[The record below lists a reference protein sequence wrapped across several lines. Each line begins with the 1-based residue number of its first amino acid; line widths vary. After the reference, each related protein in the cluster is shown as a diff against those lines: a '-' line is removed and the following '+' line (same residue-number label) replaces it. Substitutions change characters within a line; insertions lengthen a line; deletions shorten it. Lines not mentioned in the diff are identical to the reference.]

1 MTSLKRSQTERSVG
15 GSVPA
20 TDEFYTRRLRLPNG
34 GAPPPRSESA
44 HLSSSSSSSSST
56 PGTNPG
62 VPKMGVRARV
72 ADWPPRKD
80 GGGGGGGSSSIW
92 HITVETD
99 SPSSTNTSSS
109 SGSGSGERER
119 GGGSG
124 GSGGGGG
131 SSGSG
136 GGGGGGGERERGVS
150 AVTAHSNLS
159 AKLGHLISPQ
169 DSSMLRN
176 IHNTLKNKM
185 QSKGKDNRFLSPD
198 GYLGSPRKGMR
209 RIRQRSNS
217 DITISEL
224 DGDGS
229 EGWSFSGWTPMHREY
244 GSTSSIDKHGG
255 SGESFFDM
263 LKGYQSSEA
272 ADQRSPAPERLGE
285 LLTVAPTKQ
294 AALDLPDGP
303 LGTARG
309 SPASRLK
316 EREKHLKRRSK
327 SETGGESIF
336 RKLRSVKAEGDTSR
350 AGSDAEDG
358 GKGEESSQSTHK
370 PWVCQKG
377 FAHFD
382 VQSLLFDLNEVIHS
396 RQSGG
401 KRKNTTTGASAAAA
415 ASASASSSLSSNQ
428 SGVYGSPCGSQEE
441 LSSKEGGTGHGGG
454 HGSNPALDPG
464 DEKSNELVLSCPC
477 FRNEIGGEGERSIC
491 PSKQGSIG
499 SGGSSSGSLGST
511 EEGPLEVT
519 LSSHFTNAGVA
530 VLEAPKDGQGQHA
543 ERAKRYIVEHVDLG
557 SYYYRK
563 YFYLREHW
571 NYLGVDESLGPVA
584 VSLRREKLEEHKEHG
599 QQYNYRV
606 IFRTSELVTLRG
618 SIMEDAVPSTSKH
631 GLARGLPLKEVLEYL
646 VPELNVHCLRL
657 ALNTPKVTEQLM
669 KLDEQGL
676 SFQLKVGVMYCAA
689 GQSSEEE
696 MYNNEAAGPALEEF
710 LQLIGERVRL
720 KGFAKYRAQL
730 DTKTDSTGTHSLYT
744 TYKDYEIM
752 FHVSTML
759 PYTPNNKQQLLR
771 KRHIGNDI
779 VTIVFQEPGA
789 QPFTP
794 KNIRSHF
801 QHVFVVV
808 RAHNPC
814 TDNTWYSVA
823 VTRSKD
829 VPAFGPP
836 IPEGVTF
843 PKSSVFRDFL
853 LAKVIN
859 GESAAHKSQKF
870 RAMATRTR
878 QEYLRDLA
886 ERHTTSTPIDPSG
899 KFPFISL
906 AHKRKERSRPY
917 VGAELRSL
925 GAVVWAV
932 HAEDHCGAG
941 GGELDALLAISND
954 FLVLLEREARAL
966 IFNCATRDVIG
977 WTLASA
983 ASMCVFY
990 ERGESVSLRSVGN
1003 NADDFK
1009 EVIKRLE
1016 LLTKGCETSEM
1027 TLRRNGLGQLGF
1039 HVNYEGIV
1047 AEVEPYG
1054 YAWQAG
1060 LRQGSRL
1067 VEICKV
1073 AVATLTHEQMID
1085 LLRTSVAVRVVIIP
1099 PYDDATPRRGC
1110 SELYRMP
1117 TVDYKGSSDSSSSG
1131 SFEYKFPF
1139 RSNNNK
1145 WQRTSS
1151 SPQQSLTASPQPH
1164 TPNRA
1169 VSLGSS
1175 VGKTLSAERLERGG
1189 GVIPRSV
1196 SSDGRPLD
1204 PKRMSPGSDSYGLPS
1219 SLALGRSP
1227 HNRSSPSNL
1236 SCSSDTSAG
1245 SAHWRAQ
1252 KSMPEQFGGSR
1263 HSPMSSERQV
1273 VGEGGSSG
1281 KSTPNWSRMEEGG
1294 GAERGSAEAPV
1305 AKSGPGYSGAPRIQR
1320 QEQVIHLSPKKGS
1333 QSDGPYSGHS
1343 SSNTLSS
1350 TASSGGLS
1358 DSDKWFEL
1366 GAGGGGPCGG
1376 AAGEQAEAE
1385 PNGLGGG
1392 GYLQGASADSGID
1405 AGSYSAPHH
1414 PHSHGHAHLHSHGHS
1429 HSHSH
1434 HGSSSSLLAPG
1445 SGGGGSRES
1454 RESRERA
1461 SPSPWHSPT
1470 EGGRRMLER
1479 SPAAAEGPTPPGS
1492 ESSSVERTG
1501 RTPPTHL
1508 LVRDSSTYSLS
1519 DAGSHSSSRHSGHS
1533 SPREESSSSSS
1544 SATSPSSQSSSV
1556 SPGPKSFYPRQ
1567 GAQSKY
1573 LIGWR
1578 KPGSTINSVD
1588 FGDTRKKSP
1597 GEGVMEGGVP
1607 TPAARPSLRDMH
1619 SPQLYAKSTMEEDTK
1634 RHNAPDSPPPPPR
1647 RHKDKSSPSGKPP
1660 SHRRSLH
1667 RTLSDESIY
1676 RGQRL
1681 PPLTDSVSEQALGSD
1696 VLFSC
1701 STVPRSPTTRGVPL
1715 RRPSYKLGVK
1725 LHGDLSA
1732 SDTSLVE
1739 LVERQRRPLPQELMP
1754 LPPPSDR
1761 DSPMD
1766 WTHLVDV
1773 ANTFDV
1779 QRGFVYS
1786 DRGSGA
1792 SSPQHPHIE
1801 LQPAPIS
1808 RPSSSEGH
1816 IGLERKVTK
1825 LEAMVK
1831 MLQED
1836 LKKEREDKVRL
1847 QSQIK
1852 RLWDDN
1858 QRLKEESQTSAAKLK
1873 KFTEWVFN
1881 TIDMN

>member
-1 MTSLKRSQTERSVG
+1 
-15 GSVPA
+15 
-20 TDEFYTRRLRLPNG
+20 
-34 GAPPPRSESA
+34 
-44 HLSSSSSSSSST
+44 
-56 PGTNPG
+56 
-62 VPKMGVRARV
+62 
-72 ADWPPRKD
+72 
-80 GGGGGGGSSSIW
+80 
-92 HITVETD
+92 
-99 SPSSTNTSSS
+99 
-109 SGSGSGERER
+109 
-119 GGGSG
+119 
-124 GSGGGGG
+124 
-131 SSGSG
+131 
-136 GGGGGGGERERGVS
+136 
-150 AVTAHSNLS
+150 
-159 AKLGHLISPQ
+159 
-169 DSSMLRN
+169 MLRN
-176 IHNTLKNKM
+176 IQNTLKNKM
-185 QSKGKDNRFLSPD
+185 QSKGKDSRFLSPD
-198 GYLGSPRKGMR
+198 GYQGSPRKGMR

-224 DGDGS
+224 DGDGN

-244 GSTSSIDKHGG
+244 GSTSSIDKHGV

-272 ADQRSPAPERLGE
+272 PDQRSPTPERLTE
-285 LLTVAPTKQ
+285 LLTVAPIKQ

-303 LGTARG
+303 LCPARG

-336 RKLRSVKAEGDTSR
+336 RKLRSVKVEGDTSR

-358 GKGEESSQSTHK
+358 GKGDESGPPPK
-370 PWVCQKG
+370 PWMCQKG

-382 VQSLLFDLNEVIHS
+382 VQSLLFDLNEVIHN
-396 RQSGG
+396 RQSGA

-415 ASASASSSLSSNQ
+415 ASASATSSLSSNQ
-428 SGVYGSPCGSQEE
+428 SGTYGSPCGSQEE
-441 LSSKEGGTGHGGG
+441 LCKDGTGGG
-454 HGSNPALDPG
+454 HGTNPALDPG
-464 DEKSNELVLSCPC
+464 DDKSNDLVLSCPC
-477 FRNEIGGEGERSIC
+477 FRNEIGGEGERNIC
-491 PSKQGSIG
+491 PSKQQGSIG
-499 SGGSSSGSLGST
+499 SGGSSSSSSGST
-511 EEGPLEVT
+511 EEGPLDAT
-519 LSSHFTNAGVA
+519 LTTHFTNAGVA
-530 VLEAPKDGQGQHA
+530 VLEASKDGQSQHA
-543 ERAKRYIVEHVDLG
+543 DRSKRYIMEHVDLG
-557 SYYYRK
+557 AYYYRK

-571 NYLGVDESLGPVA
+571 NYLGVDENLGPMA

-606 IFRTSELVTLRG
+606 IFRTSELNTLRG
-618 SIMEDAVPSTSKH
+618 SILEDAVPSTSKH
-631 GLARGLPLKEVLEYL
+631 GLARGLPLKEVLDYL
-646 VPELNVHCLRL
+646 LPELNVHCLRL
-657 ALNTPKVTEQLM
+657 ALNTPKVTDQLM

-676 SFQLKVGVMYCAA
+676 SFQRKVGVMYCMA

-696 MYNNEAAGPALEEF
+696 MYNNEAAGPAMEEF
-710 LQLIGERVRL
+710 LHLLGDRVRL
-720 KGFAKYRAQL
+720 KGFNKYRAQL

-789 QPFTP
+789 LPFTP

-801 QHVFVVV
+801 QHVFVIV

-814 TDNTWYSVA
+814 SDNCSYSVA

-829 VPAFGPP
+829 MPSFGPL

-853 LAKVIN
+853 LAKIIN
-859 GESAAHKSQKF
+859 AENAAHKSHKF

-886 ERHTTSTPIDPSG
+886 ERHATSTSIDPSA

-906 AHKRKERSRPY
+906 AHKKKEKTRPY
-917 VGAELRSL
+917 DGAELRSL
-925 GAVVWAV
+925 GAVTWQVY
-932 HAEDHCGAG
+932 AEDHGN
-941 GGELDALLAISND
+941 GGEIEALLAISND
-954 FLVLLEREARAL
+954 FLILLDQEAKAVV
-966 IFNCATRDVIG
+966 FNCATKDVIG
-977 WTLASA
+977 WTLSNPASLKI
-983 ASMCVFY
+983 FY
-990 ERGESVSLRSVGN
+990 EHGESVSLRSIN
-1003 NADDFK
+1003 NNTEDFK
-1009 EVIKRLE
+1009 EVVKRLE
-1016 LLTKGCETSEM
+1016 FLTKGCETSEM

-1085 LLRTSVAVRVVIIP
+1085 LLRNSVTVRVVIIP
-1099 PYDDATPRRGC
+1099 PHDDATPRRGC
-1110 SELYRMP
+1110 SELYRAPMSE
-1117 TVDYKGSSDSSSSG
+1117 YKGSSSDSG

-1175 VGKTLSAERLERGG
+1175 VGKTLSAERLERGAA
-1189 GVIPRSV
+1189 IPRSV

-1204 PKRMSPGSDSYGLPS
+1204 SKRMSPGSESYSLAS

-1236 SCSSDTSAG
+1236 SCSTEASGS
-1245 SAHWRAQ
+1245 SAHWRQ
-1252 KSMPEQFGGSR
+1252 KSMPEQFASSR
-1263 HSPMSSERQV
+1263 HSPMSSERREV

-1294 GAERGSAEAPV
+1294 GSERGSTEAPV
-1305 AKSGPGYSGAPRIQR
+1305 AKSGQGYSGAPRIQR
-1320 QEQVIHLSPKKGS
+1320 QEQVIHISPKKGS

-1350 TASSGGLS
+1350 TTSSGGHS
-1358 DSDKWFEL
+1358 DSDKWYDL
-1366 GAGGGGPCGG
+1366 GAGG
-1376 AAGEQAEAE
+1376 ASSSDQGEPE

-1392 GYLQGASADSGID
+1392 GYLQGASADSSID
-1405 AGSYSAPHH
+1405 AGSYGAPHH
-1414 PHSHGHAHLHSHGHS
+1414 SHP
-1429 HSHSH
+1429 HSH
-1434 HGSSSSLLAPG
+1434 HGSTTSLLAP
-1445 SGGGGSRES
+1445 SGSRES
-1454 RESRERA
+1454 KERT
-1461 SPSPWHSPT
+1461 PSPWHSPT

-1479 SPAAAEGPTPPGS
+1479 SPAAAESCGPPI
-1492 ESSSVERTG
+1492 ERSMTEVG

-1519 DAGSHSSSRHSGHS
+1519 DGGSHSRHSGHS
-1533 SPREESSSSSS
+1533 SPRDESSS
-1544 SATSPSSQSSSV
+1544 SATSPSSQSSV
-1556 SPGPKSFYPRQ
+1556 APGPKSFYPRQ

-1597 GEGVMEGGVP
+1597 GEGGGELLP

-1619 SPQLYAKSTMEEDTK
+1619 LPQQHAKSTVEEDVK
-1634 RHNAPDSPPPPPR
+1634 RHGVHDSPPPPR
-1647 RHKDKSSPSGKPP
+1647 KHKEKHGQKSPP
-1660 SHRRSLH
+1660 GQPLSRRRSLH

-1681 PPLTDSVSEQALGSD
+1681 PSLSDSVTEPALSPD

-1701 STVPRSPTTRGVPL
+1701 STLPRSPTTRGVPL

-1732 SDTSLVE
+1732 SDTSLVD
-1739 LVERQRRPLPQELMP
+1739 LVERHRGPLPQELMP
-1754 LPPPSDR
+1754 LPPSNR
-1761 DSPMD
+1761 DSPLQ

-1773 ANTFDV
+1773 ASTFENERSTHYI
-1779 QRGFVYS
+1779 QRSYVFGDS
-1786 DRGSGA
+1786 NHRSSGA
-1792 SSPQHPHIE
+1792 SSPQQPHIE
-1801 LQPAPIS
+1801 LQPAPLS
-1808 RPSSSEGH
+1808 RPASSEGH

-1825 LEAMVK
+1825 LEAVVK

-1836 LKKEREDKVRL
+1836 LKKEREEKLRL

-1852 RLWDDN
+1852 RLWEDN
-1858 QRLKEESQTSAAKLK
+1858 QRLQEESQTSAAKLK

>member
-34 GAPPPRSESA
+34 GAPPPRSEST
-44 HLSSSSSSSSST
+44 HLT
-56 PGTNPG
+56 GTPG

-80 GGGGGGGSSSIW
+80 GGS
-92 HITVETD
+92 
-99 SPSSTNTSSS
+99 
-109 SGSGSGERER
+109 
-119 GGGSG
+119 GGSG
-124 GSGGGGG
+124 GSGGMETDSPSTTTG
-131 SSGSG
+131 S
-136 GGGGGGGERERGVS
+136 
-150 AVTAHSNLS
+150 AQSNLS
-159 AKLGHLISPQ
+159 SKLGHLISPQ

-185 QSKGKDNRFLSPD
+185 HSKGKDNRFLSPD

-244 GSTSSIDKHGG
+244 GSTSSIDKHGV

-263 LKGYQSSEA
+263 LKGYQTDA
-272 ADQRSPAPERLGE
+272 PDQRSPAPEKLSE
-285 LLTVAPTKQ
+285 LLTVAHKQ
-294 AALDLPDGP
+294 TALDLPDGP
-303 LGTARG
+303 LGPPRG

-316 EREKHLKRRSK
+316 EREKHMKRRSK

-336 RKLRSVKAEGDTSR
+336 RKLRSVKAEGDSSR

-358 GKGEESSQSTHK
+358 KSDDVGPPPK

-382 VQSLLFDLNEVIHS
+382 IQSILFDLNEAVQS
-396 RQSGG
+396 RQSAV

-415 ASASASSSLSSNQ
+415 ASASTTSSLSSTQ
-428 SGVYGSPCGSQEE
+428 SGAYGSPCGSQEE
-441 LSSKEGGTGHGGG
+441 LNKDGPS
-454 HGSNPALDPG
+454 LDSG
-464 DEKSNELVLSCPC
+464 DDKSNDLVLSCPC
-477 FRNEIGGEGERSIC
+477 FRNEIGGEGERNIS

-499 SGGSSSGSLGST
+499 SGASSSSRD
-511 EEGPLEVT
+511 EEGSPERAPNT
-519 LSSHFTNAGVA
+519 HFSNAGVA
-530 VLEAPKDGQGQHA
+530 VLEAPKDGKSLHHDRG
-543 ERAKRYIVEHVDLG
+543 KSNIVEHVDLG
-557 SYYYRK
+557 AYYYRK

-571 NYLGVDESLGPVA
+571 NYLGVDETLGPVA
-584 VSLRREKLEEHKEHG
+584 VSIRREKLEDHKEHG
-599 QQYNYRV
+599 QQYNYRI
-606 IFRTSELVTLRG
+606 IFRTSGLTNLRG
-618 SIMEDAVPSTSKH
+618 SILEDAVPSTSKH

-646 VPELNVHCLRL
+646 VPELNAHCLRL

-676 SFQLKVGVMYCAA
+676 SFQLKVGIMYCQA

-710 LQLIGERVRL
+710 LQLLGERVRL
-720 KGFAKYRAQL
+720 KGFSKYRAQL

-744 TYKDYEIM
+744 TFKDYEIM

-789 QPFTP
+789 KPFSP

-814 TDNTWYSVA
+814 SENTCYSVA
-823 VTRSKD
+823 VARSRD

-836 IPEGVTF
+836 IPEEATF
-843 PKSSVFRDFL
+843 PKSTVFRDFL

-859 GESAAHKSQKF
+859 AENAAHKSDKF

-886 ERHTTSTPIDPSG
+886 ERHVTSTPIDPSG

-906 AHKRKERSRPY
+906 AHKRKEKTRPY
-917 VGAELRSL
+917 FGGELRSP
-925 GAVVWAV
+925 GAITWPVY
-932 HAEDHCGAG
+932 AEDHGAG
-941 GGELDALLAISND
+941 GELEALLAISND
-954 FLVLLEREARAL
+954 FLVLVDPEAKAVV
-966 IFNCATRDVIG
+966 FNCAVRDVIG
-977 WTLASA
+977 WTLGSP
-983 ASMCVFY
+983 ASMKIYY
-990 ERGESVSLRSVGN
+990 ERGESISLRSIN
-1003 NADDFK
+1003 NNTEDFR

-1016 LLTKGCETSEM
+1016 HLTKGCETSDM

-1073 AVATLTHEQMID
+1073 AVATLSHEQMID
-1085 LLRTSVAVRVVIIP
+1085 LLRTSVTVKVVIIP
-1099 PYDDATPRRGC
+1099 PHEDATPRRGC
-1110 SELYRMP
+1110 SELHRMP
-1117 TVDYKGSSDSSSSG
+1117 VVEYKGSNESG

-1151 SPQQSLTASPQPH
+1151 SPQQSLTASPQSH
-1164 TPNRA
+1164 SGTPNRA
-1169 VSLGSS
+1169 VSLGASM
-1175 VGKTLSAERLERGG
+1175 GKTLSAERPERAAA
-1189 GVIPRSV
+1189 IPRSV

-1204 PKRMSPGSDSYGLPS
+1204 SKRLSPGSENYALTS
-1219 SLALGRSP
+1219 SLMLGRSP

-1236 SCSSDTSAG
+1236 SCSSDTGSG
-1245 SAHWRAQ
+1245 SSAHWRQ
-1252 KSMPEQFGGSR
+1252 KSMPEGFAHNR
-1263 HSPMSSERQV
+1263 HSPLPTERQM
-1273 VGEGGSSG
+1273 GAEDGSSG
-1281 KSTPNWSRMEEGG
+1281 KSTPSWPRVED
-1294 GAERGSAEAPV
+1294 GSDRPPSA
-1305 AKSGPGYSGAPRIQR
+1305 
-1320 QEQVIHLSPKKGS
+1320 LSEYMTS
-1333 QSDGPYSGHS
+1333 SEYMTFFLQSEGPYSHS

-1350 TASSGGLS
+1350 TTSSGGHS
-1358 DSDKWFEL
+1358 DDKWYDL
-1366 GAGGGGPCGG
+1366 GSGGIADQPDS
-1376 AAGEQAEAE
+1376 E
-1385 PNGLGGG
+1385 PNGLGG

-1405 AGSYSAPHH
+1405 ATSYGPT
-1414 PHSHGHAHLHSHGHS
+1414 
-1429 HSHSH
+1429 
-1434 HGSSSSLLAPG
+1434 HGSSSSLLAVG
-1445 SGGGGSRES
+1445 ATGA
-1454 RESRERA
+1454 RERA
-1461 SPSPWHSPT
+1461 PSPWHSPT
-1470 EGGRRMLER
+1470 EGGRRVLER
-1479 SPAAAEGPTPPGS
+1479 SPPAAESPVSPADVPPTTRS
-1492 ESSSVERTG
+1492 
-1501 RTPPTHL
+1501 PPTHL
-1508 LVRDSSTYSLS
+1508 LVRDGSSYSLS
-1519 DAGSHSSSRHSGHS
+1519 DMASYSSTRHSVSPAVLSSSHS
-1533 SPREESSSSSS
+1533 SPREESSS
-1544 SATSPSSQSSSV
+1544 ATSPSSSSSSQSSV

-1567 GAQSKY
+1567 GATSKY

-1588 FGDTRKKSP
+1588 FGDTRKRP
-1597 GEGVMEGGVP
+1597 QGEGTDPGSSQS
-1607 TPAARPSLRDMH
+1607 RPSLRDLH
-1619 SPQLYAKSTMEEDTK
+1619 SPQAMCKSTVEEDLKKLVT
-1634 RHNAPDSPPPPPR
+1634 PESPPSKQVSDIS
-1647 RHKDKSSPSGKPP
+1647 HISLTLSSLQSSSGPV
-1660 SHRRSLH
+1660 SSGRRSLH

-1681 PPLTDSVSEQALGSD
+1681 PSLGDSVLEQALASE

-1701 STVPRSPTTRGVPL
+1701 STLPRSPTTRGAPL
-1715 RRPSYKLGVK
+1715 RRPSYKMGIK
-1725 LHGDLSA
+1725 MHGDLSA
-1732 SDTSLVE
+1732 SDTSLAD
-1739 LVERQRRPLPQELMP
+1739 LHERQRPPPPELGLMP
-1754 LPPPSDR
+1754 LPDTDT
-1761 DSPMD
+1761 DSGLD

-1773 ANTFDV
+1773 ANAFEGERRP
-1779 QRGFVYS
+1779 QRS
-1786 DRGSGA
+1786 
-1792 SSPQHPHIE
+1792 E
-1801 LQPAPIS
+1801 PIS
-1808 RPSSSEGH
+1808 LFFISPSQLCHSFAQSTCPSFGPSSYSG
-1816 IGLERKVTK
+1816 KVSQ
-1825 LEAMVK
+1825 LEALVK

-1836 LKKEREDKVRL
+1836 LKKEREEKLKL
-1847 QSQIK
+1847 QAQIK
-1852 RLWDDN
+1852 RLWEDN
-1858 QRLKEESQTSAAKLK
+1858 QRLQEESQSSAAKLK

-1881 TIDMN
+1881 TIDLN

>member
-20 TDEFYTRRLRLPNG
+20 SDEFYTRRLRLPNG

-44 HLSSSSSSSSST
+44 HISSSST
-56 PGTNPG
+56 TGTNPG

-80 GGGGGGGSSSIW
+80 GGGGAVW

-99 SPSSTNTSSS
+99 SPSSTNTTSS
-109 SGSGSGERER
+109 SGSGSGDRERLER
-119 GGGSG
+119 GGGGGGGSIGSG

-131 SSGSG
+131 G
-136 GGGGGGGERERGVS
+136 GGGVS

-185 QSKGKDNRFLSPD
+185 QGKGKDNRFLSPD

-224 DGDGS
+224 DGEGN

-244 GSTSSIDKHGG
+244 GSTSSIDKHGV

-272 ADQRSPAPERLGE
+272 PDQRSPAPERLTE

-303 LGTARG
+303 LGPARG

-336 RKLRSVKAEGDTSR
+336 RKLRSVKVEGDTSR

-358 GKGEESSQSTHK
+358 GKGDESGPPPK
-370 PWVCQKG
+370 PWACQKG
-377 FAHFD
+377 FAHYD
-382 VQSLLFDLNEVIHS
+382 VQSLLFDLNEAVHS
-396 RQSGG
+396 RQSGS

-415 ASASASSSLSSNQ
+415 ASASSSLSSNQ

-441 LSSKEGGTGHGGG
+441 LSKEGIGG
-454 HGSNPALDPG
+454 HNTNPALDPG
-464 DEKSNELVLSCPC
+464 DDKSNDLVLSCPC
-477 FRNEIGGEGERSIC
+477 FRNEIGGEGERSI
-491 PSKQGSIG
+491 SSAKQQGSIG
-499 SGGSSSGSLGST
+499 SGGSSSNSSGST
-511 EEGPLEVT
+511 EEGPLDAALT
-519 LSSHFTNAGVA
+519 THFTNAGVA
-530 VLEAPKDGQGQHA
+530 VLEAPKDGPSQHA
-543 ERAKRYIVEHVDLG
+543 DRSKRYIVEHVDLG
-557 SYYYRK
+557 AYFYRK

-571 NYLGVDESLGPVA
+571 NYLGVDENLGPVA

-606 IFRTSELVTLRG
+606 IFRTSELNTLRG
-618 SIMEDAVPSTSKH
+618 SILEDAVPSTSKH
-631 GLARGLPLKEVLEYL
+631 GLGRGLPLKEVLEYL

-657 ALNTPKVTEQLM
+657 ALNTPKVTDQLM

-676 SFQLKVGVMYCAA
+676 SFQRKVGVMYCMA

-710 LQLIGERVRL
+710 LHLLGERVRL
-720 KGFAKYRAQL
+720 KGFTKYRAQL

-789 QPFTP
+789 LPFTP

-801 QHVFVVV
+801 QHVFVIV

-814 TDNTWYSVA
+814 SENSSYSVA

-829 VPAFGPP
+829 VPYFGPP
-836 IPEGVTF
+836 IPEGITF

-859 GESAAHKSQKF
+859 AENAAHKSHKF

-886 ERHTTSTPIDPSG
+886 ENHTTSTPIDPSG

-906 AHKRKERSRPY
+906 AHKKKEKTRPY
-917 VGAELRSL
+917 GGAELRSL
-925 GAVVWAV
+925 GAVTWPVC
-932 HAEDHCGAG
+932 AEDHGS
-941 GGELDALLAISND
+941 GGELEALLAISND
-954 FLVLLEREARAL
+954 FLILLDQEAKAVV
-966 IFNCATRDVIG
+966 FNCATKDVIG
-977 WTLASA
+977 WTLSSPASLKI
-983 ASMCVFY
+983 FY
-990 ERGESVSLRSVGN
+990 ERGESVSLRSIGN
-1003 NADDFK
+1003 NTEDFK
-1009 EVIKRLE
+1009 EVVKRLE
-1016 LLTKGCETSEM
+1016 FLTKGCETSEM

-1085 LLRTSVAVRVVIIP
+1085 LLRTSVSVRVVIIP
-1099 PYDDATPRRGC
+1099 PHDDATPRRGC
-1110 SELYRMP
+1110 SELYRVP
-1117 TVDYKGSSDSSSSG
+1117 VSEYKSSSSDSG

-1169 VSLGSS
+1169 ISLGSS
-1175 VGKTLSAERLERGG
+1175 VGKTLSAERLERGA
-1189 GVIPRSV
+1189 VIPRSV

-1204 PKRMSPGSDSYGLPS
+1204 TKRMSPGTESYSLAA

-1236 SCSSDTSAG
+1236 SCSSEASG
-1245 SAHWRAQ
+1245 SSAHWRQ
-1252 KSMPEQFGGSR
+1252 KSMPEQFASNR
-1263 HSPMSSERQV
+1263 HSPMSSERREV
-1273 VGEGGSSG
+1273 VGEAGSGG
-1281 KSTPNWSRMEEGG
+1281 KSTPNWSRMDEGG
-1294 GAERGSAEAPV
+1294 DRGSTEAPV
-1305 AKSGPGYSGAPRIQR
+1305 SKSGQGYSGAPRIQR

-1350 TASSGGLS
+1350 TTSSGGHS
-1358 DSDKWFEL
+1358 DSDKWYDL
-1366 GAGGGGPCGG
+1366 GAGGGSSGDQ
-1376 AAGEQAEAE
+1376 GEPE

-1392 GYLQGASADSGID
+1392 GYLQGTSADSGID
-1405 AGSYSAPHH
+1405 TSSYGAPHH
-1414 PHSHGHAHLHSHGHS
+1414 GHP
-1429 HSHSH
+1429 HSH
-1434 HGSSSSLLAPG
+1434 HGSTTSLLAPG
-1445 SGGGGSRES
+1445 GGRD
-1454 RESRERA
+1454 SRERSA
-1461 SPSPWHSPT
+1461 SPWHSPT
-1470 EGGRRMLER
+1470 EGARRMLER
-1479 SPAAAEGPTPPGS
+1479 SPAAAESAGPPA
-1492 ESSSVERTG
+1492 ERSHDATG

-1519 DAGSHSSSRHSGHS
+1519 DTGAHSSARHSGHS
-1533 SPREESSSSSS
+1533 SPREESSSS
-1544 SATSPSSQSSSV
+1544 ATSPSSQSSV

-1588 FGDTRKKSP
+1588 FGDGRKKSP
-1597 GEGVMEGGVP
+1597 GESEVVP

-1619 SPQLYAKSTMEEDTK
+1619 SPQSLAKSMMEDDVK
-1634 RHNAPDSPPPPPR
+1634 RHQDTPPPPR
-1647 RHKDKSSPSGKPP
+1647 KHKEKHAQKSPP
-1660 SHRRSLH
+1660 DQPLSRRRSLH

-1681 PPLTDSVSEQALGSD
+1681 PSLSDSVTEPALSPD

-1701 STVPRSPTTRGVPL
+1701 STLPRSPTTRGVPL

-1732 SDTSLVE
+1732 SDTSLVD
-1739 LVERQRRPLPQELMP
+1739 LVERHRGPLPQELMP
-1754 LPPPSDR
+1754 LPSSDR
-1761 DSPMD
+1761 DSPLE

-1773 ANTFDV
+1773 ANTFENERNTHYI
-1779 QRGFVYS
+1779 QRSFVFGDANHRS
-1786 DRGSGA
+1786 SGA
-1792 SSPQHPHIE
+1792 SSPQQPHIE
-1801 LQPAPIS
+1801 LQTAPLS
-1808 RPSSSEGH
+1808 RPTSSEGH
-1816 IGLERKVTK
+1816 ISLERKVTK

-1836 LKKEREDKVRL
+1836 LKKEREEKLRL
-1847 QSQIK
+1847 QAQIK
-1852 RLWDDN
+1852 RLWEDN
-1858 QRLKEESQTSAAKLK
+1858 QRLQEESQTSAAKLK

>member
-34 GAPPPRSESA
+34 GAPPPRSEST
-44 HLSSSSSSSSST
+44 HLT
-56 PGTNPG
+56 GTPG

-80 GGGGGGGSSSIW
+80 GGSGGSGGGGGNGGGMW

-99 SPSSTNTSSS
+99 SPSTTT
-109 SGSGSGERER
+109 GS
-119 GGGSG
+119 
-124 GSGGGGG
+124 
-131 SSGSG
+131 
-136 GGGGGGGERERGVS
+136 
-150 AVTAHSNLS
+150 AQSNLS
-159 AKLGHLISPQ
+159 SKLGHLISPQ

-244 GSTSSIDKHGG
+244 GSTSSIDKHGV

-263 LKGYQSSEA
+263 LKGYQTDA
-272 ADQRSPAPERLGE
+272 PDQRSPAPEKLSE
-285 LLTVAPTKQ
+285 LLTVAHKQ
-294 AALDLPDGP
+294 TALDLPDGP
-303 LGTARG
+303 LGPPRG

-316 EREKHLKRRSK
+316 EREKHMKRRSK

-336 RKLRSVKAEGDTSR
+336 RKLRSVKAEGDSSR

-358 GKGEESSQSTHK
+358 KSDDVGPPPK

-382 VQSLLFDLNEVIHS
+382 VQSILFNLNEAVQS
-396 RQSGG
+396 RQSAV

-415 ASASASSSLSSNQ
+415 ASASTTSSLSSTQ
-428 SGVYGSPCGSQEE
+428 SGAYGSPCGSQEE
-441 LSSKEGGTGHGGG
+441 LNIKDGPS
-454 HGSNPALDPG
+454 LDSG
-464 DEKSNELVLSCPC
+464 DDKSNDLVLSCPC
-477 FRNEIGGEGERSIC
+477 FRNEIGGEGERNIS

-499 SGGSSSGSLGST
+499 SGASSSSRD
-511 EEGPLEVT
+511 EEGSPERAPNT
-519 LSSHFTNAGVA
+519 HFSNAGVA
-530 VLEAPKDGQGQHA
+530 VLEAPKDSKSLHHDRG
-543 ERAKRYIVEHVDLG
+543 KSNIVEHVDLG
-557 SYYYRK
+557 AYYYRK
-563 YFYLREHW
+563 NFYLREHW
-571 NYLGVDESLGPVA
+571 NYLGVDETLGPVA
-584 VSLRREKLEEHKEHG
+584 VSIRREKLEDHKEHG
-599 QQYNYRV
+599 QQYNYRI
-606 IFRTSELVTLRG
+606 IFRTSGLTTLRG
-618 SIMEDAVPSTSKH
+618 SILEDAVPSTSKH
-631 GLARGLPLKEVLEYL
+631 GLARGLPLKEGLEYL
-646 VPELNVHCLRL
+646 VPELNAHCLRL

-676 SFQLKVGVMYCAA
+676 SFQLKVGIMYCQA

-696 MYNNEAAGPALEEF
+696 MYNNEAAGPALEDF
-710 LQLIGERVRL
+710 LQLLGERVRL
-720 KGFAKYRAQL
+720 KGFSKYRAQL

-744 TYKDYEIM
+744 TFKDYEIM

-789 QPFTP
+789 KPFSP

-808 RAHNPC
+808 RAHNLC
-814 TDNTWYSVA
+814 SDNTCYSVA
-823 VTRSKD
+823 VARSRD

-836 IPEGVTF
+836 IPEDATF

-859 GESAAHKSQKF
+859 AENAAHKSDKF

-886 ERHTTSTPIDPSG
+886 ERHVTSTPIDPSG

-906 AHKRKERSRPY
+906 AHKRKEKTRPY
-917 VGAELRSL
+917 SGAELRSP
-925 GAVVWAV
+925 GSITWPVY
-932 HAEDHCGAG
+932 AEDHGAG
-941 GGELDALLAISND
+941 GELEALLAISND
-954 FLVLLEREARAL
+954 FLVLVDPEAKAVV
-966 IFNCATRDVIG
+966 FNCAVRDVIG
-977 WTLASA
+977 WTLGSP
-983 ASMCVFY
+983 ASMKIYY
-990 ERGESVSLRSVGN
+990 ERGENISLRSIN
-1003 NADDFK
+1003 NNTEDFR

-1016 LLTKGCETSEM
+1016 HLTKGCETSEM

-1073 AVATLTHEQMID
+1073 AVATLSHEQMID
-1085 LLRTSVAVRVVIIP
+1085 LLRTSVTVKVVIIP
-1099 PYDDATPRRGC
+1099 PHEDATPRRGC
-1110 SELYRMP
+1110 SELHRMP
-1117 TVDYKGSSDSSSSG
+1117 VVEYKGSNESG

-1151 SPQQSLTASPQPH
+1151 SPQQSLTASPQSH
-1164 TPNRA
+1164 SGTPNRA
-1169 VSLGSS
+1169 VSLGASM
-1175 VGKTLSAERLERGG
+1175 GKTLSAERPERAAA
-1189 GVIPRSV
+1189 IPRSV

-1204 PKRMSPGSDSYGLPS
+1204 SKRMSPGSENYALTS
-1219 SLALGRSP
+1219 SLMLGRSS

-1236 SCSSDTSAG
+1236 SCSSDTG
-1245 SAHWRAQ
+1245 S
-1252 KSMPEQFGGSR
+1252 GS
-1263 HSPMSSERQV
+1263 SSE
-1273 VGEGGSSG
+1273 
-1281 KSTPNWSRMEEGG
+1281 
-1294 GAERGSAEAPV
+1294 
-1305 AKSGPGYSGAPRIQR
+1305 
-1320 QEQVIHLSPKKGS
+1320 
-1333 QSDGPYSGHS
+1333 GPYSHS

-1350 TASSGGLS
+1350 TTSSGGHS
-1358 DSDKWFEL
+1358 DDKWYDL
-1366 GAGGGGPCGG
+1366 GSGGIADQPDS
-1376 AAGEQAEAE
+1376 E

-1405 AGSYSAPHH
+1405 ATSYGPT
-1414 PHSHGHAHLHSHGHS
+1414 
-1429 HSHSH
+1429 
-1434 HGSSSSLLAPG
+1434 HGSSSSLLAVG
-1445 SGGGGSRES
+1445 AAGA
-1454 RESRERA
+1454 RERA
-1461 SPSPWHSPT
+1461 PSPWHSPT
-1470 EGGRRMLER
+1470 EGGRRVLER
-1479 SPAAAEGPTPPGS
+1479 SLPAAESPVSPADGPPTTRNSLDMFSLIWLFLSTRHSVSPAVL
-1492 ESSSVERTG
+1492 SSS
-1501 RTPPTHL
+1501 
-1508 LVRDSSTYSLS
+1508 
-1519 DAGSHSSSRHSGHS
+1519 HS
-1533 SPREESSSSSS
+1533 SPREESSS
-1544 SATSPSSQSSSV
+1544 ATSPSSSSSSQSSV

-1567 GAQSKY
+1567 GATSKY

-1588 FGDTRKKSP
+1588 FGDTRKRP
-1597 GEGVMEGGVP
+1597 QGEGSDPGSSQS
-1607 TPAARPSLRDMH
+1607 RPSLRDLH
-1619 SPQLYAKSTMEEDTK
+1619 SPQAMCKSTVEEDLKKLVT
-1634 RHNAPDSPPPPPR
+1634 PESPPSKQ
-1647 RHKDKSSPSGKPP
+1647 HKDKVRQLKKLQYYTSPASSG
-1660 SHRRSLH
+1660 RRSLQ

-1681 PPLTDSVSEQALGSD
+1681 PSLGDSVLEQALASD

-1701 STVPRSPTTRGVPL
+1701 STLPRSPTTRGAPL
-1715 RRPSYKLGVK
+1715 RRPSYKMGIK
-1725 LHGDLSA
+1725 MHGDLSA
-1732 SDTSLVE
+1732 SDTSLAD
-1739 LVERQRRPLPQELMP
+1739 LHERQRPPPPELGLMP
-1754 LPPPSDR
+1754 LPDTDT
-1761 DSPMD
+1761 DSGLD

-1773 ANTFDV
+1773 ANAFEGDRRP
-1779 QRGFVYS
+1779 QRS
-1786 DRGSGA
+1786 
-1792 SSPQHPHIE
+1792 E
-1801 LQPAPIS
+1801 PIS
-1808 RPSSSEGH
+1808 LLFISHRLAISQLCTIHLEGPSSYSG
-1816 IGLERKVTK
+1816 KVSQ
-1825 LEAMVK
+1825 LDALVK

-1836 LKKEREDKVRL
+1836 LKKEREEKLKL
-1847 QSQIK
+1847 QAQIK
-1852 RLWDDN
+1852 RLWEDN
-1858 QRLKEESQTSAAKLK
+1858 QRLQEESQSSAAKLK

-1881 TIDMN
+1881 TIDLN

>member
-34 GAPPPRSESA
+34 GAPPPRSEST
-44 HLSSSSSSSSST
+44 HLT
-56 PGTNPG
+56 GTPG

-80 GGGGGGGSSSIW
+80 GGSGGSGGGGGNGGGMW

-99 SPSSTNTSSS
+99 SPSTTT
-109 SGSGSGERER
+109 GS
-119 GGGSG
+119 
-124 GSGGGGG
+124 
-131 SSGSG
+131 
-136 GGGGGGGERERGVS
+136 
-150 AVTAHSNLS
+150 AQSNLS
-159 AKLGHLISPQ
+159 SKLGHLISPQ

-244 GSTSSIDKHGG
+244 GSTSSIDKHGV

-263 LKGYQSSEA
+263 LKGYQTDA
-272 ADQRSPAPERLGE
+272 PDQRSPAPEKLSE
-285 LLTVAPTKQ
+285 LLTVAHKQ
-294 AALDLPDGP
+294 TALDLPDGP
-303 LGTARG
+303 LGPPRG

-316 EREKHLKRRSK
+316 EREKHMKRRSK

-336 RKLRSVKAEGDTSR
+336 RKLRSVKAEGDSSR

-358 GKGEESSQSTHK
+358 KSDDVGPPPK

-382 VQSLLFDLNEVIHS
+382 VQSILFNLNEAVQS
-396 RQSGG
+396 RQSAV

-415 ASASASSSLSSNQ
+415 ASASTTSSLSSTQ
-428 SGVYGSPCGSQEE
+428 SGAYGSPCGSQEE
-441 LSSKEGGTGHGGG
+441 LNIKDGPS
-454 HGSNPALDPG
+454 LDSG
-464 DEKSNELVLSCPC
+464 DDKSNDLVLSCPC
-477 FRNEIGGEGERSIC
+477 FRNEIGGEGERNIS

-499 SGGSSSGSLGST
+499 SGASSSSRD
-511 EEGPLEVT
+511 EEGSPERAPNT
-519 LSSHFTNAGVA
+519 HFSNAGVA
-530 VLEAPKDGQGQHA
+530 VLEAPKDSKSLHHDRG
-543 ERAKRYIVEHVDLG
+543 KSNIVEHVDLG
-557 SYYYRK
+557 AYYYRK
-563 YFYLREHW
+563 NFYLREHW
-571 NYLGVDESLGPVA
+571 NYLGVDETLGPVA
-584 VSLRREKLEEHKEHG
+584 VSIRREKLEDHKEHG
-599 QQYNYRV
+599 QQYNYRI
-606 IFRTSELVTLRG
+606 IFRTSGLTTLRG
-618 SIMEDAVPSTSKH
+618 SILEDAVPSTSKH
-631 GLARGLPLKEVLEYL
+631 GLARGLPLKEGLEYL
-646 VPELNVHCLRL
+646 VPELNAHCLRL

-676 SFQLKVGVMYCAA
+676 SFQLKVGIMYCQA

-696 MYNNEAAGPALEEF
+696 MYNNEAAGPALEDF
-710 LQLIGERVRL
+710 LQLLGERVRL
-720 KGFAKYRAQL
+720 KGFSKYRAQL

-744 TYKDYEIM
+744 TFKDYEIM

-789 QPFTP
+789 KPFSP

-808 RAHNPC
+808 RAHNLC
-814 TDNTWYSVA
+814 SDNTCYSVA
-823 VTRSKD
+823 VARSRD

-836 IPEGVTF
+836 IPEDATF

-859 GESAAHKSQKF
+859 AENAAHKSDKF

-886 ERHTTSTPIDPSG
+886 ERHVTSTPIDPSG

-906 AHKRKERSRPY
+906 AHKRKEKTRPY
-917 VGAELRSL
+917 SGAELRSP
-925 GAVVWAV
+925 GSITWPVY
-932 HAEDHCGAG
+932 AEDHGAG
-941 GGELDALLAISND
+941 GELEALLAISND
-954 FLVLLEREARAL
+954 FLVLVDPEAKAVV
-966 IFNCATRDVIG
+966 FNCAVRDVIG
-977 WTLASA
+977 WTLGSP
-983 ASMCVFY
+983 ASMKIYY
-990 ERGESVSLRSVGN
+990 ERGENISLRSIN
-1003 NADDFK
+1003 NNTEDFR

-1016 LLTKGCETSEM
+1016 HLTKGCETSEM

-1073 AVATLTHEQMID
+1073 AVATLSHEQMID
-1085 LLRTSVAVRVVIIP
+1085 LLRTSVTVKVVIIP
-1099 PYDDATPRRGC
+1099 PHEDATPRRGC
-1110 SELYRMP
+1110 SELHRMP
-1117 TVDYKGSSDSSSSG
+1117 VVEYKGSNESG

-1151 SPQQSLTASPQPH
+1151 SPQQSLTASPQSH
-1164 TPNRA
+1164 SGTPNRA
-1169 VSLGSS
+1169 VSLGASM
-1175 VGKTLSAERLERGG
+1175 GKTLSAERPERAAA
-1189 GVIPRSV
+1189 IPRSV

-1204 PKRMSPGSDSYGLPS
+1204 SKRMSPGSENYALTS
-1219 SLALGRSP
+1219 SLMLGRSS

-1236 SCSSDTSAG
+1236 SCSSDTGSG
-1245 SAHWRAQ
+1245 SSAHWRQ
-1252 KSMPEQFGGSR
+1252 KSMPEGFAHNR
-1263 HSPMSSERQV
+1263 HSPLPAERQM
-1273 VGEGGSSG
+1273 GAEDGSSG
-1281 KSTPNWSRMEEGG
+1281 KSTPSW
-1294 GAERGSAEAPV
+1294 
-1305 AKSGPGYSGAPRIQR
+1305 PRV
-1320 QEQVIHLSPKKGS
+1320 EDS
-1333 QSDGPYSGHS
+1333 SDRPPSGPYSHS

-1350 TASSGGLS
+1350 TTSSGGHS
-1358 DSDKWFEL
+1358 DDKWYDL
-1366 GAGGGGPCGG
+1366 GSGGIADQPDS
-1376 AAGEQAEAE
+1376 E

-1405 AGSYSAPHH
+1405 ATSYGPT
-1414 PHSHGHAHLHSHGHS
+1414 
-1429 HSHSH
+1429 
-1434 HGSSSSLLAPG
+1434 HGSSSSLLAVG
-1445 SGGGGSRES
+1445 AAGA
-1454 RESRERA
+1454 RERA
-1461 SPSPWHSPT
+1461 PSPWHSPT
-1470 EGGRRMLER
+1470 EGGRRVLER
-1479 SPAAAEGPTPPGS
+1479 SLPAAESPVSPADGPPTTRNSLDMFSLIWLFLSTRHSVSPAVL
-1492 ESSSVERTG
+1492 SSS
-1501 RTPPTHL
+1501 
-1508 LVRDSSTYSLS
+1508 
-1519 DAGSHSSSRHSGHS
+1519 HS
-1533 SPREESSSSSS
+1533 SPREESSS
-1544 SATSPSSQSSSV
+1544 ATSPSSSSSSQSSV

-1567 GAQSKY
+1567 GATSKY

-1588 FGDTRKKSP
+1588 FGDTRKRP
-1597 GEGVMEGGVP
+1597 QGEGSDPGSSQS
-1607 TPAARPSLRDMH
+1607 RPSLRDLH
-1619 SPQLYAKSTMEEDTK
+1619 SPQAMCKSTVEEDLKKLVT
-1634 RHNAPDSPPPPPR
+1634 PESPPSKQ
-1647 RHKDKSSPSGKPP
+1647 HKDKSSSGPA
-1660 SHRRSLH
+1660 SSGRRSLQ

-1681 PPLTDSVSEQALGSD
+1681 PSLGDSVLEQALASD

-1701 STVPRSPTTRGVPL
+1701 STLPRSPTTRGAPL
-1715 RRPSYKLGVK
+1715 RRPSYKMGIK
-1725 LHGDLSA
+1725 MHGDLSA
-1732 SDTSLVE
+1732 SDTSLAD
-1739 LVERQRRPLPQELMP
+1739 LHERQRPPPPELGLMP
-1754 LPPPSDR
+1754 LPDTDT
-1761 DSPMD
+1761 DSGLD

-1773 ANTFDV
+1773 ANAFEGDRRP
-1779 QRGFVYS
+1779 QRS
-1786 DRGSGA
+1786 
-1792 SSPQHPHIE
+1792 E
-1801 LQPAPIS
+1801 PIS
-1808 RPSSSEGH
+1808 LLFISHRLFLARHPFCPNSGSSVSEGPSSYSG
-1816 IGLERKVTK
+1816 KVSQ
-1825 LEAMVK
+1825 LDALVK

-1836 LKKEREDKVRL
+1836 LKKEREEKLKL
-1847 QSQIK
+1847 QAQIK
-1852 RLWDDN
+1852 RLWEDN
-1858 QRLKEESQTSAAKLK
+1858 QRLQEESQSSAAKLK

-1881 TIDMN
+1881 TIDLN

>member
-44 HLSSSSSSSSST
+44 HIPSSST
-56 PGTNPG
+56 TGTNPG

-80 GGGGGGGSSSIW
+80 GGGGGSGSGSGG
-92 HITVETD
+92 
-99 SPSSTNTSSS
+99 S
-109 SGSGSGERER
+109 SGSGSG
-119 GGGSG
+119 
-124 GSGGGGG
+124 
-131 SSGSG
+131 
-136 GGGGGGGERERGVS
+136 GVS

-224 DGDGS
+224 DGDGN

-244 GSTSSIDKHGG
+244 GSTSSIDKHGV

-272 ADQRSPAPERLGE
+272 PDQRSPAPERLTE
-285 LLTVAPTKQ
+285 LLTVAPIKQ
-294 AALDLPDGP
+294 TALDLPDGP
-303 LGTARG
+303 LGPARG

-336 RKLRSVKAEGDTSR
+336 RKLRSVKVEGDTSR

-358 GKGEESSQSTHK
+358 GKGDESGPPPK

-382 VQSLLFDLNEVIHS
+382 VQSLLFDLNEAVQC
-396 RQSGG
+396 RQTGA

-415 ASASASSSLSSNQ
+415 ASASATSSLSSTQ

-441 LSSKEGGTGHGGG
+441 LCKEGAGGG
-454 HGSNPALDPG
+454 HGANPALDPG
-464 DEKSNELVLSCPC
+464 DDKSNELVLSCPC
-477 FRNEIGGEGERSIC
+477 FRNEIGGEGERNIS
-491 PSKQGSIG
+491 PAKQGSIG
-499 SGGSSSGSLGST
+499 SGGSSSNSGST
-511 EEGPLEVT
+511 EEGPLDAILNT
-519 LSSHFTNAGVA
+519 HFTNAGVA
-530 VLEAPKDGQGQHA
+530 VLEAPKDGPSQHA
-543 ERAKRYIVEHVDLG
+543 DRSKRYIVEHVDLG
-557 SYYYRK
+557 TYYYRK

-571 NYLGVDESLGPVA
+571 NYLGVDENLGPVA

-606 IFRTSELVTLRG
+606 IFRTSELNTLRG
-618 SIMEDAVPSTSKH
+618 SIVEDAVPSTSKH

-669 KLDEQGL
+669 KLDEQGVRRL
-676 SFQLKVGVMYCAA
+676 NQPTELERGNLTDSFYFQRKVGVMYCMA

-696 MYNNEAAGPALEEF
+696 MYNNDSAGPALEEF
-710 LQLIGERVRL
+710 LHLLGERVRL
-720 KGFAKYRAQL
+720 KGFTKYRAQL

-789 QPFTP
+789 LPFTP

-801 QHVFVVV
+801 QHVFVIV

-814 TDNTWYSVA
+814 SDNSSYSVA

-829 VPAFGPP
+829 VPSFGPS

-853 LAKVIN
+853 LAKVVN
-859 GESAAHKSQKF
+859 AENAAHKSHKF

-906 AHKRKERSRPY
+906 AHKKKEKSRPY

-925 GAVVWAV
+925 GAVTWLV
-932 HAEDHCGAG
+932 HTEDHGTG
-941 GGELDALLAISND
+941 TELEALLSISND
-954 FLVLLEREARAL
+954 FLILLDRDAKAVV
-966 IFNCATRDVIG
+966 FNCATKDVIG
-977 WTLASA
+977 WMLSSPASLRI
-983 ASMCVFY
+983 FY
-990 ERGESVSLRSVGN
+990 ERGESVSLRSISN
-1003 NADDFK
+1003 NTEDFK
-1009 EVIKRLE
+1009 EVVKRLE

-1085 LLRTSVAVRVVIIP
+1085 FLRTSVTVRVVIIP
-1099 PYDDATPRRGC
+1099 PHDDATPRRGC

-1117 TVDYKGSSDSSSSG
+1117 VSEYKSSSSDSG

-1169 VSLGSS
+1169 ISLGSS

-1189 GVIPRSV
+1189 VIPRSV
-1196 SSDGRPLD
+1196 SSDGRPMD
-1204 PKRMSPGSDSYGLPS
+1204 PKRMSPGSESYSLVS
-1219 SLALGRSP
+1219 SMALGRSP

-1236 SCSSDTSAG
+1236 SCSSDAS
-1245 SAHWRAQ
+1245 
-1252 KSMPEQFGGSR
+1252 
-1263 HSPMSSERQV
+1263 
-1273 VGEGGSSG
+1273 GSS
-1281 KSTPNWSRMEEGG
+1281 
-1294 GAERGSAEAPV
+1294 
-1305 AKSGPGYSGAPRIQR
+1305 
-1320 QEQVIHLSPKKGS
+1320 
-1333 QSDGPYSGHS
+1333 SDGPYSGHS
-1343 SSNTLSS
+1343 NSNTLSS
-1350 TASSGGLS
+1350 TASSGAHS
-1358 DSDKWFEL
+1358 DSDKWYEL
-1366 GAGGGGPCGG
+1366 GAGGASSGDQ
-1376 AAGEQAEAE
+1376 GEPE

-1405 AGSYSAPHH
+1405 TSSYGAPHH
-1414 PHSHGHAHLHSHGHS
+1414 AHP
-1429 HSHSH
+1429 HSH
-1434 HGSSSSLLAPG
+1434 HGSTTSLLAP
-1445 SGGGGSRES
+1445 SGSRES
-1454 RESRERA
+1454 RERSA
-1461 SPSPWHSPT
+1461 SPWHSPT

-1479 SPAAAEGPTPPGS
+1479 SPAAAESPGPPG
-1492 ESSSVERTG
+1492 ERSMDGTG
-1501 RTPPTHL
+1501 RSPPTHL
-1508 LVRDSSTYSLS
+1508 LVRDSSTFSLS
-1519 DAGSHSSSRHSGHS
+1519 DTGSHSSARHSGHS
-1533 SPREESSSSSS
+1533 SPREESSSST
-1544 SATSPSSQSSSV
+1544 TSPSSQSSV

-1588 FGDTRKKSP
+1588 FGDTRD
-1597 GEGVMEGGVP
+1597 GGVDVIP

-1619 SPQLYAKSTMEEDTK
+1619 SPQPHAKSTMEEDVK
-1634 RHNAPDSPPPPPR
+1634 RHGAPDSPPPPR
-1647 RHKDKSSPSGKPP
+1647 RHKEKHGQKSPQGQPL

-1676 RGQRL
+1676 RAQRL
-1681 PPLTDSVSEQALGSD
+1681 PTLSDSVTEPALSAD

-1701 STVPRSPTTRGVPL
+1701 STLPRSPTTRGVPL

-1732 SDTSLVE
+1732 SDTSLVD
-1739 LVERQRRPLPQELMP
+1739 LVERHRGPLPQELMP
-1754 LPPPSDR
+1754 LPSSDR
-1761 DSPMD
+1761 DSPME

-1773 ANTFDV
+1773 
-1779 QRGFVYS
+1779 
-1786 DRGSGA
+1786 
-1792 SSPQHPHIE
+1792 
-1801 LQPAPIS
+1801 
-1808 RPSSSEGH
+1808 
-1816 IGLERKVTK
+1816 
-1825 LEAMVK
+1825 
-1831 MLQED
+1831 
-1836 LKKEREDKVRL
+1836 EREEKLRL
-1847 QSQIK
+1847 QTQIK
-1852 RLWDDN
+1852 RLWEDN
-1858 QRLKEESQTSAAKLK
+1858 QRLQEESQTSAAKLK

>member
-20 TDEFYTRRLRLPNG
+20 SDEFYTRRLRLPNG

-44 HLSSSSSSSSST
+44 HISSSST
-56 PGTNPG
+56 TGTNPG

-72 ADWPPRKD
+72 ADCGDRERLGG
-80 GGGGGGGSSSIW
+80 GGGGGGGS
-92 HITVETD
+92 
-99 SPSSTNTSSS
+99 
-109 SGSGSGERER
+109 
-119 GGGSG
+119 GG
-124 GSGGGGG
+124 
-131 SSGSG
+131 SGSG
-136 GGGGGGGERERGVS
+136 GGGGGGGVS

-224 DGDGS
+224 DGDGN

-244 GSTSSIDKHGG
+244 GSTSSIDKHGV

-272 ADQRSPAPERLGE
+272 PDQRSPAPERLTE
-285 LLTVAPTKQ
+285 LLTVAPIKQ

-303 LGTARG
+303 LGSARG

-336 RKLRSVKAEGDTSR
+336 RKLRSVKVEGDTSR

-358 GKGEESSQSTHK
+358 GKGEESGPPPK
-370 PWVCQKG
+370 PWMCQKG

-382 VQSLLFDLNEVIHS
+382 VQSLLFDLNEAIQS
-396 RQSGG
+396 RQSGS

-415 ASASASSSLSSNQ
+415 ASASATSSLSSNQ

-441 LSSKEGGTGHGGG
+441 LSKEGTGGG
-454 HGSNPALDPG
+454 HGTNPALDPG
-464 DEKSNELVLSCPC
+464 DDKSNDLVLSCPC
-477 FRNEIGGEGERSIC
+477 FRNEIGGEGERNIC
-491 PSKQGSIG
+491 PAKQGSIG
-499 SGGSSSGSLGST
+499 SGGSSSNSSGST
-511 EEGPLEVT
+511 EEGPLDAT
-519 LSSHFTNAGVA
+519 LTTHFTNAGVA
-530 VLEAPKDGQGQHA
+530 VLEASKDGPSQHA
-543 ERAKRYIVEHVDLG
+543 DRSKRYIVEHVDLG
-557 SYYYRK
+557 AYYYRK

-571 NYLGVDESLGPVA
+571 NYLGVDENLGPVA
-584 VSLRREKLEEHKEHG
+584 VSLRREKLEEHKDHG

-606 IFRTSELVTLRG
+606 IFRTSELNTLRG
-618 SIMEDAVPSTSKH
+618 SILEDAVPSTSKH
-631 GLARGLPLKEVLEYL
+631 GLARGLPLKEVLEFL

-676 SFQLKVGVMYCAA
+676 SFQRKVGVMYCMA

-696 MYNNEAAGPALEEF
+696 MYNNESAGPALEEF
-710 LQLIGERVRL
+710 LHLLGERVRL
-720 KGFAKYRAQL
+720 KGFTKYRAQL

-789 QPFTP
+789 LPFTP

-801 QHVFVVV
+801 QHVFVIV

-814 TDNTWYSVA
+814 SDNSSYSVA

-829 VPAFGPP
+829 VPSFGPP

-859 GESAAHKSQKF
+859 AENAAHKSHKF

-886 ERHTTSTPIDPSG
+886 ERHSTSTPIDPSG

-906 AHKRKERSRPY
+906 AHKKKEKSRPY
-917 VGAELRSL
+917 VGAELHSL
-925 GAVVWAV
+925 GAVTWPV
-932 HAEDHCGAG
+932 HAEDPGT
-941 GGELDALLAISND
+941 GGELEALLAFSND
-954 FLVLLEREARAL
+954 FLILLDQEAKAVV
-966 IFNCATRDVIG
+966 FNCATKDVIG
-977 WTLASA
+977 WTLSSPASLRI
-983 ASMCVFY
+983 FY
-990 ERGESVSLRSVGN
+990 ERGESVSLRSIGN
-1003 NADDFK
+1003 NTEDFK
-1009 EVIKRLE
+1009 EVVKRLE
-1016 LLTKGCETSEM
+1016 FLTKGCETSEM

-1085 LLRTSVAVRVVIIP
+1085 LLRTSVSVRVVIIP
-1099 PYDDATPRRGC
+1099 PHDDATPRRGC

-1117 TVDYKGSSDSSSSG
+1117 VSEYKSSSSDSG

-1169 VSLGSS
+1169 ISLGSS
-1175 VGKTLSAERLERGG
+1175 VGKTLSAERLERGA
-1189 GVIPRSV
+1189 VIPRSV

-1204 PKRMSPGSDSYGLPS
+1204 TKRF
-1219 SLALGRSP
+1219 
-1227 HNRSSPSNL
+1227 
-1236 SCSSDTSAG
+1236 AG
-1245 SAHWRAQ
+1245 N
-1252 KSMPEQFGGSR
+1252 R
-1263 HSPMSSERQV
+1263 HSPMSSERREV
-1273 VGEGGSSG
+1273 VGDGGSSG
-1281 KSTPNWSRMEEGG
+1281 KSTPNWSRMDEGG
-1294 GAERGSAEAPV
+1294 GAERGSTEAPV
-1305 AKSGPGYSGAPRIQR
+1305 SKSGQGYSGAPRIQR

-1333 QSDGPYSGHS
+1333 QSDSPYSGHS

-1350 TASSGGLS
+1350 TASSGGHS
-1358 DSDKWFEL
+1358 DSDKWYEM
-1366 GAGGGGPCGG
+1366 GAGGGSSGDQGDT
-1376 AAGEQAEAE
+1376 E

-1405 AGSYSAPHH
+1405 TSSYGA
-1414 PHSHGHAHLHSHGHS
+1414 SHHAHP
-1429 HSHSH
+1429 HSH
-1434 HGSSSSLLAPG
+1434 HGSTTSLLAP
-1445 SGGGGSRES
+1445 SGG
-1454 RESRERA
+1454 RESRERSA
-1461 SPSPWHSPT
+1461 SPWHSPT

-1479 SPAAAEGPTPPGS
+1479 SPAAAESPGPPG
-1492 ESSSVERTG
+1492 ERSLEGTG
-1501 RTPPTHL
+1501 RSPPTHL

-1519 DAGSHSSSRHSGHS
+1519 DAGSHSRSVCFYHLHSGHS
-1533 SPREESSSSSS
+1533 SPREESSSA
-1544 SATSPSSQSSSV
+1544 ATSPSSQSSV

-1597 GEGVMEGGVP
+1597 GESGGDVVP

-1619 SPQLYAKSTMEEDTK
+1619 SPQPHAKSTMEEDVK
-1634 RHNAPDSPPPPPR
+1634 RHSTPDSPPPPR
-1647 RHKDKSSPSGKPP
+1647 RHKEKSPP
-1660 SHRRSLH
+1660 GQPLSRRRSLH

-1681 PPLTDSVSEQALGSD
+1681 PSLSDSVVEPALGTD

-1701 STVPRSPTTRGVPL
+1701 STLPRSPTTRGVPL

-1732 SDTSLVE
+1732 SDTSLVD
-1739 LVERQRRPLPQELMP
+1739 LVERHRGPLPPELMP
-1754 LPPPSDR
+1754 LPSSDR
-1761 DSPMD
+1761 DSPLE
-1766 WTHLVDV
+1766 WTHLVDWV
-1773 ANTFDV
+1773 TN
-1779 QRGFVYS
+1779 RLFVL
-1786 DRGSGA
+1786 
-1792 SSPQHPHIE
+1792 SSH
-1801 LQPAPIS
+1801 
-1808 RPSSSEGH
+1808 SEGH

-1836 LKKEREDKVRL
+1836 LKKEREEKVRL
-1847 QSQIK
+1847 QAQIK
-1852 RLWDDN
+1852 RLWEDN
-1858 QRLKEESQTSAAKLK
+1858 QRLQEESQTSAAKLK

>member
-1 MTSLKRSQTERSVG
+1 
-15 GSVPA
+15 
-20 TDEFYTRRLRLPNG
+20 
-34 GAPPPRSESA
+34 
-44 HLSSSSSSSSST
+44 
-56 PGTNPG
+56 
-62 VPKMGVRARV
+62 
-72 ADWPPRKD
+72 
-80 GGGGGGGSSSIW
+80 
-92 HITVETD
+92 
-99 SPSSTNTSSS
+99 
-109 SGSGSGERER
+109 
-119 GGGSG
+119 
-124 GSGGGGG
+124 
-131 SSGSG
+131 
-136 GGGGGGGERERGVS
+136 
-150 AVTAHSNLS
+150 
-159 AKLGHLISPQ
+159 
-169 DSSMLRN
+169 MLRN
-176 IHNTLKNKM
+176 IQNTLKNKM
-185 QSKGKDNRFLSPD
+185 QSKGKDSRFLSPD
-198 GYLGSPRKGMR
+198 GYQGSPRKGMR

-224 DGDGS
+224 DGDGN

-244 GSTSSIDKHGG
+244 GSTSSIDKHGV

-272 ADQRSPAPERLGE
+272 PDQRSPTPERLTE
-285 LLTVAPTKQ
+285 LLTVAPIKQ

-303 LGTARG
+303 LCPARG

-336 RKLRSVKAEGDTSR
+336 RKLRSVKVEGDTSR

-358 GKGEESSQSTHK
+358 GKGDESGPPPK
-370 PWVCQKG
+370 PWMCQKG

-382 VQSLLFDLNEVIHS
+382 VQSLLFDLNEVIHN
-396 RQSGG
+396 RQSGA

-415 ASASASSSLSSNQ
+415 ASASATSSLSSNQ
-428 SGVYGSPCGSQEE
+428 SGTYGSPCGSQEE
-441 LSSKEGGTGHGGG
+441 LCKDGTGGG
-454 HGSNPALDPG
+454 HGTNPALDPG
-464 DEKSNELVLSCPC
+464 DDKSNDLVLSCPC
-477 FRNEIGGEGERSIC
+477 FRNEIGGEGERNIC
-491 PSKQGSIG
+491 PSKQQGSIG
-499 SGGSSSGSLGST
+499 SGGSSSSSSGST
-511 EEGPLEVT
+511 EEGPLDAT
-519 LSSHFTNAGVA
+519 LTTHFTNAGVA
-530 VLEAPKDGQGQHA
+530 VLEASKDGQSQHA
-543 ERAKRYIVEHVDLG
+543 DRSKRYIMEHVDLG
-557 SYYYRK
+557 AYYYRK

-571 NYLGVDESLGPVA
+571 NYLGVDENLGPMA

-606 IFRTSELVTLRG
+606 IFRTSELNTLRG
-618 SIMEDAVPSTSKH
+618 SILEDAVPSTSKH
-631 GLARGLPLKEVLEYL
+631 GLARGLPLKEVLDYL
-646 VPELNVHCLRL
+646 LPELNVHCLRL
-657 ALNTPKVTEQLM
+657 ALNTPKVTDQLM

-676 SFQLKVGVMYCAA
+676 SFQRKVGVMYCMA

-696 MYNNEAAGPALEEF
+696 MYNNEAAGPAMEEF
-710 LQLIGERVRL
+710 LHLLGDRVRL
-720 KGFAKYRAQL
+720 KGFNKYRAQL

-789 QPFTP
+789 LPFTP

-801 QHVFVVV
+801 QHVFVIV

-814 TDNTWYSVA
+814 SDNCSYSVA

-829 VPAFGPP
+829 MPSFGPL

-853 LAKVIN
+853 LAKIIN
-859 GESAAHKSQKF
+859 AENAAHKSHKF

-886 ERHTTSTPIDPSG
+886 ERHATSTSIDPSA

-906 AHKRKERSRPY
+906 AHKKKEKTRPY
-917 VGAELRSL
+917 DGAELRSL
-925 GAVVWAV
+925 GAVTWQVY
-932 HAEDHCGAG
+932 AEDHGN
-941 GGELDALLAISND
+941 GGEIEALLAISND
-954 FLVLLEREARAL
+954 FLILLDQEAKAVV
-966 IFNCATRDVIG
+966 FNCATKDVIG
-977 WTLASA
+977 WTLSNPASLKI
-983 ASMCVFY
+983 FY
-990 ERGESVSLRSVGN
+990 EHGESVSLRSIN
-1003 NADDFK
+1003 NNTEDFK
-1009 EVIKRLE
+1009 EVVKRLE
-1016 LLTKGCETSEM
+1016 FLTKGCETSEM

-1085 LLRTSVAVRVVIIP
+1085 LLRNSVTVRVVIIP
-1099 PYDDATPRRGC
+1099 PHDDATPRRGC
-1110 SELYRMP
+1110 SELYRAPMSE
-1117 TVDYKGSSDSSSSG
+1117 YKGSSSDSG

-1175 VGKTLSAERLERGG
+1175 VGKTLSAERLERGAA
-1189 GVIPRSV
+1189 IPRSV

-1204 PKRMSPGSDSYGLPS
+1204 SKRMSPGSESYSLAS

-1236 SCSSDTSAG
+1236 SCSTEASGS
-1245 SAHWRAQ
+1245 SAHWRQ
-1252 KSMPEQFGGSR
+1252 KSMPEQFASSR
-1263 HSPMSSERQV
+1263 HSPMSSERREV

-1294 GAERGSAEAPV
+1294 GSERGSTEAPV
-1305 AKSGPGYSGAPRIQR
+1305 AKSGQGYSGAPRIQR
-1320 QEQVIHLSPKKGS
+1320 QEQVIHISPKKGS

-1350 TASSGGLS
+1350 TTSSGGHS
-1358 DSDKWFEL
+1358 DSDKWYDL
-1366 GAGGGGPCGG
+1366 GAGGVSSSDQ
-1376 AAGEQAEAE
+1376 GEPE

-1392 GYLQGASADSGID
+1392 GYLQGASADSSID
-1405 AGSYSAPHH
+1405 AGSYGAPHH
-1414 PHSHGHAHLHSHGHS
+1414 SHP
-1429 HSHSH
+1429 HSH
-1434 HGSSSSLLAPG
+1434 HGSTTSLLAP
-1445 SGGGGSRES
+1445 SGSRES
-1454 RESRERA
+1454 KERT
-1461 SPSPWHSPT
+1461 PSPWHSPT

-1479 SPAAAEGPTPPGS
+1479 SPAAAESCGPPI
-1492 ESSSVERTG
+1492 ERSMTEVG

-1519 DAGSHSSSRHSGHS
+1519 DGGSHSRHSGHS
-1533 SPREESSSSSS
+1533 SPRDESSS
-1544 SATSPSSQSSSV
+1544 SATSPSSQSSV
-1556 SPGPKSFYPRQ
+1556 APGPKSFYPRQ

-1597 GEGVMEGGVP
+1597 GEGGGELLP

-1619 SPQLYAKSTMEEDTK
+1619 LPQQHAKSTVEEDVK
-1634 RHNAPDSPPPPPR
+1634 RHGVHDSPPPPR
-1647 RHKDKSSPSGKPP
+1647 KHKEKHGQKSPP
-1660 SHRRSLH
+1660 GQPLSRRRSLH

-1681 PPLTDSVSEQALGSD
+1681 PSLSDSVTEPALSPD

-1701 STVPRSPTTRGVPL
+1701 STLPRSPTTRGVPL

-1732 SDTSLVE
+1732 SDTSLVD
-1739 LVERQRRPLPQELMP
+1739 LVERHRGPLPQELMP
-1754 LPPPSDR
+1754 LPPSNR
-1761 DSPMD
+1761 DSPLQ

-1773 ANTFDV
+1773 ASTFENERSTHYI
-1779 QRGFVYS
+1779 QRSYVFGDS
-1786 DRGSGA
+1786 NHRSSGA
-1792 SSPQHPHIE
+1792 SSPQQPHIE
-1801 LQPAPIS
+1801 LQPAPLS
-1808 RPSSSEGH
+1808 RPASSEGH

-1825 LEAMVK
+1825 LEAVVK

-1836 LKKEREDKVRL
+1836 LKKEREEKLRL

-1852 RLWDDN
+1852 RLWEDN
-1858 QRLKEESQTSAAKLK
+1858 QRLQEESQTSAAKLK